1 MCELTTIMMA
11 ATIAS
16 GAVSAYSAIQQ
27 GRAEYQ
33 AQGVN
38 AQIATRNAQLAENEQ
53 KNVADAAAIERRRLG
68 NEIRAARGQAN
79 VNATASGLD
88 PLFGTPADLVG
99 DIATAG
105 RTDLG
110 IIGRNEMTQVGQL
123 DNQIADYRD
132 SANAARAAGRGALR
146 AGYMS
151 AAASLLGTGANVASK
166 WIETHPATQPRP
178 TPIGAGAP
186 RPARVGTGP

>member
-1 MCELTTIMMA
+1 MCEPTIIMM

-16 GAVSAYSAIQQ
+16 GAVSAYSSIQQ

-38 AQIATRNAQLAENEQ
+38 AQIATRNGQLAENEQ

-110 IIGRNEMTQVGQL
+110 IIGRNEMTEIGQL

-132 SANAARAAGRGALR
+132 RASAARAAGRGALR
-146 AGYMS
+146 AGYMG
-151 AAASLLGTGANVASK
+151 AAATLLSTGANVASK
-166 WIETHPATQPRP
+166 WIETNPPPNVPKKP
-178 TPIGAGAP
+178 TPVGGG
-186 RPARVGTGP
+186 RVGTGPT